1 MRRADVVA
9 HLFMAAI
16 PVAIFGRRNRPV
28 SNETEID
35 PVDAQLLLELRDTP
49 ILACPTFHVPAWMSD
64 PDNWFIPPAEDP
76 EDARMADLF
85 AARED

>member
-1 MRRADVVA
+1 
-9 HLFMAAI
+9 
-16 PVAIFGRRNRPV
+16 V
-28 SNETEID
+28 SDEMELD
-35 PVDAQLLLELRDTP
+35 PLDAQLLLELRDTP

-64 PDNWFIPPAEDP
+64 PDNWFISPAEDP